1 MNKKIN
7 NLLLLVVVCCSLFVI
22 VFNYR
27 FHAWSVITDSVGAVN
42 VDMNKLPDSVV
53 FARQYKKKE
62 WDVGSSSPVNT
73 TEYRK
78 LLQTIFDDD
87 RYQSFVDFGC
97 GDFQIM
103 KLMRVPQ
110 HKSYTGVD
118 VVADVIKKNKR
129 LYGNNHRP
137 NFLFYHVKDLEEL
150 DRNSGLLRGH
160 MLIVKDVLIHFSN
173 KNIQY
178 FIDNVLSNFKYALIT
193 NDHSKNGASNADI
206 VKGQSRPVDLA
217 AAPFNLTNLK
227 VALEYKIPGH
237 LKRVYLYTN
246 PNIAIKYPKFKVNK
260 L

>member
-7 NLLLLVVVCCSLFVI
+7 NLLLLVVVCCSLIVI

-27 FHAWSVITDSVGAVN
+27 FHAWSVTDPVE
-42 VDMNKLPDSVV
+42 DMNTVPDFVV

-62 WDVGSSSPVNT
+62 WDVGSSSSVNT

-246 PNIAIKYPKFKVNK
+246 PKIAIKYPKFKVNK